1 MGSSSLA
8 VVFAVLSASLGEAAQ
23 TVQDSQVR
31 AVWMSSTKSV
41 IEVFVGRAPDRV
53 GIEVPETIKT
63 LTADPALVANVFGEE
78 KRFFW
83 LGMRENAPP
92 ISGLMVELTLAD
104 ESEVLLRVVMRPSV
118 KDAAVRIVK
127 RPQMTPEEA
136 ARQARARLSH
146 CQSGEEVI
154 AGKTKLI
161 AERGSEAVI
170 NRVFGD
176 ASLFKQNNGLSLAFV
191 EVVHDAGVSYAT
203 LVITNQSQYDWP
215 VDLGQIKLA
224 EFGARGNPVNIIAR
238 ASERNVIPPKRKS
251 RIVVAYETPLT
262 PGLVAILGEAGLL
275 VVLAP

>member
-1 MGSSSLA
+1 MPLSSLA
-8 VVFAVLSASLGEAAQ
+8 VVFVVLSASPGETAQ
-23 TVQDSQVR
+23 TVQDSQIR
-31 AVWMSSTKSV
+31 SVWMPPTRSA
-41 IEVFVGRAPDRV
+41 IEIFVGRAPDRV
-53 GIEVPETIKT
+53 GVEVPETIKE
-63 LTADPALVANVFGEE
+63 LKADPALVANVFGEN

-83 LGMRENAPP
+83 LGLA
-92 ISGLMVELTLAD
+92 VELTLAD
-104 ESEVLLRVVMRPSV
+104 ESELVLRVVMRPSV
-118 KDAAVRIVK
+118 KDAEVKIVK
-127 RPQMTPEEA
+127 RPQMDPEEA
-136 ARQARARLSH
+136 ARQARERLSRR
-146 CQSGEEVI
+146 QSGEEMI

-224 EFGARGNPVNIIAR
+224 EFGARRVYVNIIAR

-251 RIVVAYETPLT
+251 RIVLAYETPAT

-275 VVLAP
+275 VVMAP